1 MDAKASIITNLISFH
16 GNTDKRDDHMESE
29 LYKKILIA
37 TDGSENNRKAVR
49 YGIELARIAEAEVHA
64 VYVLDA
70 GAFATLPMD
79 AAWESMYELL
89 RVEGSE
95 AMKYVEDLGVEAG
108 VTVESVVLD
117 GHPAHEIV
125 SYAQEN
131 GIDLIVMGT
140 LGKTGL
146 DRILVGS
153 VASKVVHTS
162 TIPVMVV
169 HCD

>member
-1 MDAKASIITNLISFH
+1 
-16 GNTDKRDDHMESE
+16 MESE

-37 TDGSENNRKAVR
+37 TDGSENTKKAVD

-79 AAWESMYELL
+79 AAWESMYELI
-89 RVEGSE
+89 RAEGSE
-95 AMKYVEDLGVEAG
+95 ALKHVEDQGMESGVPAQCSILE
-108 VTVESVVLD
+108 
-117 GHPAHEIV
+117 GHPASEIV
-125 SYAQEN
+125 LYAQEHE
-131 GIDLIVMGT
+131 IDLIVMGT

-153 VASKVVHTS
+153 VATKVVHTS
-162 TIPVMVV
+162 TIPVLIV
-169 HCD
+169 HGG

>member
-1 MDAKASIITNLISFH
+1 
-16 GNTDKRDDHMESE
+16 MESE

-37 TDGSENNRKAVR
+37 TDGSENTRKAVK
-49 YGIELARIAEAEVHA
+49 YGIELARIAGADVHA

-95 AMKYVEDLGVEAG
+95 AIKYVEDLGAEAG
-108 VTVESVVLD
+108 VPVESVVLD
-117 GHPAHEIV
+117 GHPAYEIV

-131 GIDLIVMGT
+131 GLDLIVMGT

>member
-1 MDAKASIITNLISFH
+1 
-16 GNTDKRDDHMESE
+16 MESE

-37 TDGSENNRKAVR
+37 TDGSENTRKAVR
-49 YGIELARIAEAEVHA
+49 YGIELARIAGADVHA

-89 RVEGSE
+89 RVEGNE
-95 AMKYVEDLGVEAG
+95 AIKYVEELGAETG
-108 VTVESVVLD
+108 VTVENVVLD
-117 GHPAHEIV
+117 GHPAYEIV

-131 GIDLIVMGT
+131 EINLIVMGT

-146 DRILVGS
+146 DRILIGS

-162 TIPVMVV
+162 PSPVMVV